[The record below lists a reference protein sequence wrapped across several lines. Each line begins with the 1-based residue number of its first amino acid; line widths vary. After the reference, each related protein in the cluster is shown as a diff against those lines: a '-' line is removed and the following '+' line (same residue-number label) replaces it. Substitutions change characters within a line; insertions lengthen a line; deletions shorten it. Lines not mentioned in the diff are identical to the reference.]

1 MSDKNTDSW
10 TIRSC
15 LEWTEAYLRRH
26 DQENPRLTAQWL
38 LAVATGLKRIE
49 LYMQYD
55 QPLTD
60 AERGTLR
67 EVILRRLQGEPLQY
81 ISGRAAFRHLEL
93 TVRPGV
99 LIPRPETETLVE
111 LVLDEL
117 KSARPVQAG
126 FEQAAPSAMI
136 EQVQDN
142 RPLADLPLA
151 ELKPAD
157 NLHKVLEI
165 GCGSGAIALSLLY
178 ELPGLSVWATDISSE
193 AVSLT
198 RENAERLGLNKP
210 EPAVQPSQLTVIQ
223 DDLASSLVD
232 DPQQQAS
239 FAVVVSN
246 PPYIPTSELADLA
259 IEVRGFEPLI
269 ALDGGEDGLDIY
281 SRLLEQAFLLLQ
293 PNGLLAVELYETK
306 LQKASDLAE
315 QAGYIN
321 IQIHTDLTGRQRFLT
336 ARKPVNV

>member
-1 MSDKNTDSW
+1 
-10 TIRSC
+10 
-15 LEWTEAYLRRH
+15 
-26 DQENPRLTAQWL
+26 
-38 LAVATGLKRIE
+38 
-49 LYMQYD
+49 MQYD

-60 AERGTLR
+60 AERDTLR

-93 TVRPGV
+93 AVRPGV

-111 LVLDEL
+111 LVL
-117 KSARPVQAG
+117 
-126 FEQAAPSAMI
+126 
-136 EQVQDN
+136 
-142 RPLADLPLA
+142 A
-151 ELKPAD
+151 ELKPAKPMQAGLEQAASSAMVEQGQTEQGQD
-157 NLHKVLEI
+157 NQPLTDLPLADLKPADNPQKVLEI
-165 GCGSGAIALSLLY
+165 GCGSGAIALSLVY

-193 AVSLT
+193 AVALT
-198 RENAERLGLNKP
+198 RENAERLGLSDL
-210 EPAVQPSQLTVIQ
+210 EPADQPGRLTDQPGRLTVIQ

-259 IEVRGFEPLI
+259 IEVRDFEPLI

-281 SRLLEQAFLLLQ
+281 TRLLEQAFLLLQ

-306 LQKASDLAE
+306 LQKAANLAE
-315 QAGYIN
+315 QAGYIDT
-321 IQIHTDLTGRQRFLT
+321 QIHTDLTGRQRFLT
-336 ARKPVNV
+336 ARKPINV